1 MNRLVT
7 ALAVSGLLTA
17 AGVAQAAP
25 VSLGNISVDGL
36 LFSITRDAAGSDL
49 HSDGVADN
57 YLFTLTLN
65 TSGYTGSD
73 DDWISWVSPNVAKHD
88 AASQT
93 SAPSGWVFHDGA
105 ANNSSGCND
114 VSASGKICSQTSNQT
129 TKLDGTT
136 YTWTFNVDASGIDPF
151 IEPPHLQSAWFGL
164 NDKGKVK
171 KITAISVDFE
181 GGTSGT
187 DTGTT
192 DTGTTD
198 TGTTDTGTTD
208 TGTTDTGTTDTGTT
222 DTGTTDTGTAGST
235 GATDTGNEVPEPA
248 SMLLLGSG
256 LAGAALKLRRN
267 RK

>member
-1 MNRLVT
+1 MNRLVVT
-7 ALAVSGLLTA
+7 ALAVSGFITA
-17 AGVAQAAP
+17 AGAAQAASI
-25 VSLGNISVDGL
+25 SLGTISADGL
-36 LFSITRDAAGSDL
+36 LFSISREAGGSDL
-49 HSDGVADN
+49 KGDGTSDN
-57 YLFTLTLN
+57 YLFTLTLD

-73 DDWISWVSPNVAKHD
+73 TDWISWVSPNVAKHD

-93 SAPSGWVFHDGA
+93 SAPSGWQFHDGA
-105 ANNSSGCND
+105 ANNASGCND
-114 VSASGKICSQTSNQT
+114 ISASGKICSQPLSTDQS

-136 YTWTFNVDASGIDPF
+136 YTWIFNVDTTGADPF
-151 IEPPHLQSAWFGL
+151 IDPPHLQAAWFGL

-171 KITAISVDFE
+171 KINAISVDFE
-181 GGTSGT
+181 GG
-187 DTGTT
+187 TGTT

-208 TGTTDTGTTDTGTT
+208 TGTTDTGTTDTGTE
-222 DTGTTDTGTAGST
+222 GST

-256 LAGAALKLRRN
+256 LAGAALKMRRN

>member
-1 MNRLVT
+1 M
-7 ALAVSGLLTA
+7 
-17 AGVAQAAP
+17 
-25 VSLGNISVDGL
+25 
-36 LFSITRDAAGSDL
+36 
-49 HSDGVADN
+49 
-57 YLFTLTLN
+57 TLN

-73 DDWISWVSPNVAKHD
+73 NDWISWVSPNVAKHD

-93 SAPSGWVFHDGA
+93 SAPTGWVFHDGA

-114 VSASGKICSQTSNQT
+114 NSASGKICSQTSNQT
-129 TKLDGTT
+129 TTLDGTT
-136 YTWTFNVDASGIDPF
+136 YTWTFNLDASGNDPF
-151 IEPPHLQSAWFGL
+151 IDPPHLQAAWFGL
-164 NDKGKVK
+164 NDQGKVK
-171 KITAISVDFE
+171 KITAFSVDFA
-181 GGTSGT
+181 GGT

-222 DTGTTDTGTAGST
+222 DTGTTDTGTEGST

-248 SMLLLGSG
+248 SMLLPGSG

>member
-1 MNRLVT
+1 
-7 ALAVSGLLTA
+7 
-17 AGVAQAAP
+17 
-25 VSLGNISVDGL
+25 VSLGSISTQGL
-36 LFSITRDAAGSDL
+36 NFSLTVESGVAGDL
-49 HSDGVADN
+49 HSDGAGDN
-57 YLFTLTLN
+57 YLFTLTLDTTN
-65 TSGYTGSD
+65 YSGDGDTD
-73 DDWISWVSPNVAKHD
+73 AWISWVSPNVYFHD
-88 AASQT
+88 AQAMVSSPAGWTFSNGGASNGV
-93 SAPSGWVFHDGA
+93 SG
-105 ANNSSGCND
+105 GCKDNT
-114 VSASGKICSQTSNQT
+114 ASGKVCSETAGQT
-129 TKLDGTT
+129 TKLDGST
-136 YTWTFNVDASGIDPF
+136 YTWTFNIDALSGTPTSDAF
-151 IEPPHLQSAWFGL
+151 HLQASWFYL
-164 NDKGKVK
+164 DPKKGVK
-171 KITAISVDFE
+171 KAGSISEDFATGT
-181 GGTSGT
+181 GGTDTGTT